1 MLPPSW
7 KGEVQKAVEETIKTD
22 ADQRQTQQDNNA
34 ANITAALK
42 AISDAQDRQTSH
54 EDGSDK
60 KNLALNVVTIILLFV
75 TVFFTYK
82 TWKTFEGQLEE
93 MRKVYKPIE
102 DQAKVAQETLIASS
116 RGWIAPRA
124 AQIAGRLEKGR
135 PIDVVVHYEN
145 PGREPAQNVIHVIN
159 GNVIADPALLAP
171 DKLATLQF
179 PENRLCD
186 VPTPSEGE
194 GMIAFPSVQG
204 YDVHLSIFSKEGT
217 PQAVLEGNE
226 SFFIEG
232 CFLYRTL
239 GAVHHSSYCMYLD
252 PNKTKPP
259 EQWLFKF
266 CINGNRAD

>member
-116 RGWIAPRA
+116 RGWIARGLPKLPVDWKREGQLMLSSTTKIPEESPR
-124 AQIAGRLEKGR
+124 K
-135 PIDVVVHYEN
+135 
-145 PGREPAQNVIHVIN
+145 
-159 GNVIADPALLAP
+159 
-171 DKLATLQF
+171 TLF
-179 PENRLCD
+179 TLS
-186 VPTPSEGE
+186 T
-194 GMIAFPSVQG
+194 GM
-204 YDVHLSIFSKEGT
+204 
-217 PQAVLEGNE
+217 
-226 SFFIEG
+226 
-232 CFLYRTL
+232 
-239 GAVHHSSYCMYLD
+239 
-252 PNKTKPP
+252 
-259 EQWLFKF
+259 
-266 CINGNRAD
+266 